1 MDTLR
6 LGVRGHD
13 MPKAPFDEWVK
24 SISDAGFCCTQ
35 LALAKAIHDF
45 DISSSAMT
53 SGMADYMKK
62 VFEQNSVS
70 VSVLGCYKNLANPDA
85 DQLNKIIDSYMHHI
99 RFAKFLECG
108 MVGTETGAVNTE
120 YKFTPENHTDKALQI
135 FIENLKRIVEYAE
148 KMGVCIGIEPVYT
161 HIMSDVERTRKV
173 LDAVNSPNL
182 RIILDPINLLNAEN
196 EKHHEKIIEEA
207 FAVLGNEIDAIHMKD
222 YIVGENG
229 RIIYENITIGE
240 GKFNVPHFFSILKA
254 KKPFI
259 NVLLEASTPEN
270 VKASCDYIR
279 KCYREA

>member
-13 MPKAPFDEWVK
+13 MPKAPFDELVK

-35 LALAKAIHDF
+35 LALAKAIRAF

-62 VFEQNSVS
+62 VFEQNKVS

-85 DQLNKIIDSYMHHI
+85 EQLKKIMDSYMHHI
-99 RFAKFLECG
+99 RFAHFLECG

-120 YKFTPENHTDKALQI
+120 YKFTPENHTDKALHI

-161 HIMSDVERTRKV
+161 HIMSNIERTRTV

-182 RIILDPINLLNAEN
+182 RVILDPINLLNAEN
-196 EKHHEKIIEEA
+196 EKQHEKMMEEA
-207 FAVLGNEIDAIHMKD
+207 FDVLGNEIDAIHIKD
-222 YIVGENG
+222 YIVKDGN
-229 RIIYENITIGE
+229 IVYENITLGE
-240 GKFNVPHFFSILKA
+240 GKFNIPHFLGILKE

-259 NVLLEASTPEN
+259 NILLEASTPEN

-279 KCYREA
+279 NCYHNA